1 MEKIISN
8 TLAKQDQKMRER
20 MEKREKALAEGKTLE
35 QIEQEEQAEDAMATE
50 NNSNQNGSQALN
62 DLQQQFEAE
71 KEAILKLMK
80 SNESRDSTERER
92 QLALARLRRD
102 KMKIKRE
109 EKYDGAALVLG
120 LAKSNQAKKNE
131 RYQMMIF
138 HSHLSIYVQWCV
150 FEHSEIVTEIST
162 IAVLPVMLAAFDS
175 NGY

>member
-1 MEKIISN
+1 
-8 TLAKQDQKMRER
+8 MRER
-20 MEKREKALAEGKTLE
+20 MEKRKQALADGKTME
-35 QIEQEEQAEDAMATE
+35 QIEKEEQEEDAKATAAE
-50 NNSNQNGSQALN
+50 NNNNQNGSQALN
-62 DLQQQFEAE
+62 DLQKQFEAE

-131 RYQMMIF
+131 RY
-138 HSHLSIYVQWCV
+138 
-150 FEHSEIVTEIST
+150 
-162 IAVLPVMLAAFDS
+162 
-175 NGY
+175 

>member
-1 MEKIISN
+1 MFVKILRETFFSNLDSINLPGMEKIIGK
-8 TLAKQDQKMRER
+8 TRAKQDEKMRER
-20 MEKREKALAEGKTLE
+20 MEKRKQALAEGKTME
-35 QIEQEEQAEDAMATE
+35 QIEQEEREEDAAE

-62 DLQQQFEAE
+62 DLQKQFDAE

-131 RYQMMIF
+131 R
-138 HSHLSIYVQWCV
+138 
-150 FEHSEIVTEIST
+150 
-162 IAVLPVMLAAFDS
+162 LA
-175 NGY
+175 